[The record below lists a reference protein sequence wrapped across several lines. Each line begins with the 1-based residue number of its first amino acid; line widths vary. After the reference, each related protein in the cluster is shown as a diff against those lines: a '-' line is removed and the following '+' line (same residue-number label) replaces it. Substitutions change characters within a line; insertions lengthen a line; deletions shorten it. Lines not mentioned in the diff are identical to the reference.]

1 MENISNKILEVFE
14 QFCRVLLAF
23 MTSLVIIFVFL
34 RYFFGVTFVWA
45 EELITMLFISTTYF
59 GAVLGMKY
67 REHITIS
74 FLADMLPSRI
84 HRYIE
89 KLNYLII
96 LLVQIAITHTSLQWI
111 SRVGNV
117 LTNGMRLPVRYFYMM
132 MPISSVLIG
141 FYCILF
147 IFTPNR
153 GEKSAA
159 KERD

>member
-1 MENISNKILEVFE
+1 MENISKRILEVYE
-14 QFCRVLLAF
+14 QFCRILLAC

-67 REHITIS
+67 KEHITIS

-84 HRYIE
+84 HGYIE

-96 LLVQIAITHTSLQWI
+96 FLMQVAITHTSLQWI
-111 SRVGNV
+111 GRVGNV
-117 LTNGMRLPVRYFYMM
+117 LTNGMRLPIRYFYWM

-141 FYCILF
+141 FYCLLF
-147 IFTPNR
+147 LFTPKR
-153 GEKSAA
+153 GDETAL
-159 KERD
+159 KEQD